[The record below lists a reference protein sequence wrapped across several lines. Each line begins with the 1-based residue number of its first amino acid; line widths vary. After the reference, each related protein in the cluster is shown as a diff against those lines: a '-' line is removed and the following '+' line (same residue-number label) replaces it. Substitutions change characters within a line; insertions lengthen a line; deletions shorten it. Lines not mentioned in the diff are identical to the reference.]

1 MTETQ
6 PPGVLIIGGGVAGMA
21 AARLLSGFEASV
33 HIVEKQERLGGH
45 AARWA
50 CMATDACLQ
59 CGACL
64 SMEMAEQAA
73 AADRVALHLGARIL
87 KIQRNEGGFAVDL
100 DSGQSLSV
108 KKIIT
113 ATGFS
118 PFDATQNSSYHAG
131 ELPNVI
137 TTADLND
144 RLRNESMD
152 GILGK
157 QQAPEIAFIQC
168 VGSRNRKIGADYC
181 SQVCCK
187 ISMRHANKLLH
198 LYPEAKI
205 TIFYMDLQV
214 IGKEVRDF
222 YAGLSGSVALVQGVP
237 AEILANGQGGKLR
250 IVTEDRSQ
258 RVRKTRHFDLAVLS
272 VGMRPAETMEETT
285 GLLALS
291 PNPWGFFNT
300 SVAPPHAPDIHVAGC
315 ARTPGDILFS
325 MQDGRLAASRVIREL
340 ELAPAPAGA
349 PGGPENGMPAV
360 AVLGDGPQASSV
372 ARLVAADGCRT
383 WLLGAPLQADPAA
396 DEPAG
401 LSVEPDAAVYEV
413 SGTAGNF
420 TVSYTAG
427 GRREKLSCGAL
438 IAAFEPHH
446 AGIDAG
452 FGSENAVSS
461 EAFSSMA
468 KNNPENLPDSIAI
481 LLDYAGHEN
490 KALARTA
497 MEDALRARV
506 AGKTVYVIARKM
518 LVHKADGQRL
528 FDRAKKEGIYFLR
541 YENGSGIGIEKTASG
556 FALTV
561 DEATL
566 PTDHPVRVDCGLLVF
581 PRQVMASPGFP
592 DKARLLRERV
602 DREGFLQSPN
612 VRHRL
617 TRSTRRGV
625 FFAGSGHDET
635 DADDLR
641 AETED
646 ILAHIRALT
655 AKMVASEPSADS
667 FGDPGVV
674 INERMCAKCLT
685 CYRICPH
692 GAIVLNDKMKP
703 QIDPAA
709 CFSCHLC
716 MASCPAHAIESEA
729 FANDAFAEMAEK
741 DRTVLFACERSAYLA
756 ADEAPLPETVKLV
769 SIPCACR
776 MNVDV
781 MLKTLL
787 GGASRVMV
795 AGCHDGNC
803 RSMEGAK
810 EAAYGV
816 RQALRIP
823 GMDGSRVSFF
833 SAAANEAA
841 RIGRILSK
849 T

>member
-1 MTETQ
+1 MTETH

-21 AARLLSGFEASV
+21 AARLLSGFEAAV

-45 AARWA
+45 AGRWA

-64 SMEMAEQAA
+64 SMEMADHAI
-73 AADRVALHLGARIL
+73 AADRVTLHLGTRIL
-87 KIQRNEGGFAVDL
+87 KIHRNENGFAVDL
-100 DSGQSLSV
+100 DNGLSLLV
-108 KKIIT
+108 KKIIA

-118 PFDATQNSSYHAG
+118 PFDATRISSYHIG
-131 ELPNVI
+131 EFPNVI
-137 TTADLND
+137 TTAELND
-144 RLRNESMD
+144 RLKGERSD
-152 GILGK
+152 DILGK
-157 QQAPEIAFIQC
+157 HPAPEIAFIQC

-187 ISMRHANKLLH
+187 ISMRHASKLLH

-222 YAGLSGSVALVQGVP
+222 YDRLSGSVELVQGVP
-237 AEILANGQGGKLR
+237 AEILADEQGEKLG
-250 IVTEDRSQ
+250 IVTEDRGK
-258 RVRKTRHFDLAVLS
+258 RARKARRFDMAVLS
-272 VGMRPAETMEETT
+272 VGMRPAEAMEETA
-285 GLLALS
+285 GLLDLS
-291 PNPWGFFNT
+291 PNSWGFFNT
-300 SVAPPHAPDIHVAGC
+300 SGAPPHAPDIHVAGC
-315 ARTPGDILFS
+315 ARTPGDILSS
-325 MQDGRLAASRVIREL
+325 MQDGRLVASRVIRDL
-340 ELAPAPAGA
+340 ELAPVSNDLHGDS
-349 PGGPENGMPAV
+349 EKNVPAV
-360 AVLGDGPQASSV
+360 AVLGDGPQASRV
-372 ARLVAADGCRT
+372 ARLVAADGYRA

-396 DEPAG
+396 DEPVG
-401 LSVEPDAAVYEV
+401 LSVEPNADVYEV

-420 TVSYTAG
+420 TVGYTAG
-427 GRREKLSCGAL
+427 GRRERLFCAAV

-452 FGSENAVSS
+452 FGSEKAVSS
-461 EAFSSMA
+461 EVFSAMA
-468 KNNPENLPDSIAI
+468 KENPENLPDSVAI
-481 LLDYAGHEN
+481 IFDYAGHEN

-497 MEDALRARV
+497 LEDALRAKV

-528 FDRAKKEGIYFLR
+528 FDRVKKEGIYFLR
-541 YENGSGIGIEKTASG
+541 YEDASGINIEKTADG
-556 FALTV
+556 FGLTV
-561 DEATL
+561 AEATI
-566 PTDHPVRVDCGLLVF
+566 PTDHPVRVECGLLVI
-581 PRQVMASPGFP
+581 PPQVMASPDFP
-592 DKARLLRERV
+592 DKARLLRQRL

-635 DADDLR
+635 DVDDLR

-646 ILAHIRALT
+646 ILAHIRALSV
-655 AKMVASEPSADS
+655 KMSAA
-667 FGDPGVV
+667 GPPADPGVA

-692 GAIVLNDKMKP
+692 GAIVLNDKMMP

-716 MASCPAHAIESEA
+716 MANCPAHAIDSEA
-729 FANDAFAEMAEK
+729 FANNAFAEMAKK
-741 DRTVLFACERSAYLA
+741 DKTVLFACERSAYLA
-756 ADEAPLPETVKLV
+756 AEEASLPEAVQMV

-781 MLKTLL
+781 MLKALL
-787 GGASRVMV
+787 GGASRVIV

-803 RSMEGAK
+803 RSMDGAR
-810 EAAYGV
+810 EAALGV

-823 GMDGSRVSFF
+823 GMDESRVSFF
-833 SAAANEAA
+833 SAAANEAS
-841 RIGRILSK
+841 RIRRILSK

>member
-21 AARLLSGFEASV
+21 AARLLSGFEAAV
-33 HIVEKQERLGGH
+33 HIVEKQDRLGGH
-45 AARWA
+45 AGRWA
-50 CMATDACLQ
+50 CMATDVCLQ

-73 AADRVALHLGARIL
+73 AADRITLHLGSRIL
-87 KIQRNEGGFAVDL
+87 KIHRNENGFAVDL
-100 DSGQSLSV
+100 DNGRSLSV
-108 KKIIT
+108 KKIIA

-118 PFDATQNSSYHAG
+118 PFDATRSSSYHAG
-131 ELPNVI
+131 EFPNVI
-137 TTADLND
+137 TTADLNE
-144 RLRNESMD
+144 RLKNESMD
-152 GILGK
+152 DIIGK
-157 QQAPEIAFIQC
+157 NQAPEIAFIQC

-222 YAGLSGSVALVQGVP
+222 YGRLSGSVALVQGVP
-237 AEILANGQGGKLR
+237 AEILADEKGEKLA
-250 IVTEDRSQ
+250 IITEDRDQ
-258 RVRKTRHFDLAVLS
+258 RTRKARHFDMAVLS
-272 VGMRPAETMEETT
+272 VGMRPAETMEETA
-285 GLLALS
+285 GLLELS
-291 PNPWGFFNT
+291 PNSWGFFNT
-300 SVAPPHAPDIHVAGC
+300 SGAPPHAPDIHIAGC
-315 ARTPGDILFS
+315 ARTPGDIVSS

-340 ELAPAPAGA
+340 ELAPVSDGTPAA
-349 PGGPENGMPAV
+349 AEKDAPAV
-360 AVLGDGPQASSV
+360 AVWGDGLQASRV
-372 ARLVAADGCRT
+372 ARLVAADGYRT
-383 WLLGAPLQADPAA
+383 WLIGAPLQADPAEN
-396 DEPAG
+396 EPAS
-401 LSVEPDAAVYEV
+401 LSVESDAAVYDV

-420 TVSYTAG
+420 TVCYTAN
-427 GRREKLSCGAL
+427 GRREKLSCTAI

-461 EAFSSMA
+461 EVFSAMA
-468 KNNPENLPDSIAI
+468 KENPENLPDSVAI

-490 KALARTA
+490 KALERTA
-497 MEDALRARV
+497 LEDALRARV
-506 AGKTVYVIARKM
+506 AGKTVYVIARKV

-541 YENGSGIGIEKTASG
+541 YEDASGILIEKAADGG
-556 FALTV
+556 FAVTV
-561 DEATL
+561 AEATL
-566 PTDHPVRVDCGLLVF
+566 PIDHPVRVECGLLVF
-581 PRQVMASPGFP
+581 PPQVMASPGFP
-592 DKARLLRERV
+592 DKVRLLRERL

-612 VRHRL
+612 ARHRM

-641 AETED
+641 AETGD
-646 ILAHIRALT
+646 ILAHIRALS
-655 AKMVASEPSADS
+655 AKMAAAGGSA
-667 FGDPGVV
+667 DPGVV

-692 GAIVLNDKMKP
+692 CAIVLNDKMKP

-716 MASCPAHAIESEA
+716 MANCPAHAIESET
-729 FANDAFAEMAEK
+729 FSNDAFTEMAKK

-756 ADEAPLPETVKLV
+756 AEEASLPETVQLV

-781 MLKTLL
+781 ILKALI

-803 RSMEGAK
+803 RSMEGAR
-810 EAAYGV
+810 EAALGV

-823 GMDGSRVSFF
+823 GLDESRVSFF
-833 SAAANEAA
+833 SAAANEVS
-841 RIGRILSK
+841 RIRRILSN